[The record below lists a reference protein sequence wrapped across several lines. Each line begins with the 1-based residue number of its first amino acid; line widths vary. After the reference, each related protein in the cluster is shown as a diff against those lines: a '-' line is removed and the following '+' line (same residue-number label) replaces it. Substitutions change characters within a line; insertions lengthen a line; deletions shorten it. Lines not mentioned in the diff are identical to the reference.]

1 MDRDNKFLAILATVC
16 ATLCALL
23 IFMAF
28 HILKTSG
35 RSESETIYKR
45 EYIYVNAST
54 ELPMTEATIKDES
67 VWIVKEHFG
76 QIGIFTEDG
85 TLLRTIEIYTKTLP
99 ETDRMLLK
107 EGIRIVTKESLYS
120 LIEDYSS

>member
-16 ATLCALL
+16 AALCALL

-28 HILKTSG
+28 HILKTNG
-35 RSESETIYKR
+35 QPAPEKIYER

-54 ELPMTEATIKDES
+54 DLPTTEATTKDES

-107 EGIRIVTKESLYS
+107 EGIRIVTKESLNS